1 MSGREGDPAAGD
13 RPDIVAGDAMSAPG
27 PLNVPGVGPVVES
40 EFASVSV
47 NLDREGNSVR
57 LRLEDLRTGQVR
69 HLDALELESII
80 WLDEGHLT
88 TLLDPS
94 ADRWCG

>member
-1 MSGREGDPAAGD
+1 MSPELDREDGPG
-13 RPDIVAGDAMSAPG
+13 IVAGPSMSG
-27 PLNVPGVGPVVES
+27 PSRYNVPGVGPVVES
-40 EFASVSV
+40 EFASISV
-47 NLDREGNSVR
+47 NLDLDGNAVR

-69 HLDALELESII
+69 YLDALELETVI

-94 ADRWCG
+94 ADRWRG